1 MSHKFAVG
9 QVVMF
14 TPDAGEVGIN
24 SLPTMA
30 TVTRLLPMEG
40 GENQYHVKVDA
51 DGLQRRVRENQLRS
65 DDCRRQPGSRFE
77 CHPLDGGR
85 LI

>member
-9 QVVMF
+9 EAVIF
-14 TPDAGEVGIN
+14 TPDAGEVSIV

-40 GENQYHVKVDA
+40 GEYQYHVKVGA
-51 DGLQRRVRENQLRS
+51 DGLLRRAREDQLR
-65 DDCRRQPGSRFE
+65 PA
-77 CHPLDGGR
+77 
-85 LI
+85 